1 MSEHLEVYLALFDFE
16 GSGKQSQIRIRMKWD
31 VSHRALIMTAD
42 FSLRTS
48 DLHRSKLIRLMHMT
62 SDVRLLAQ
70 KFHGYVPFRFRLRK
84 FSSRLLRVTTAVCTA
99 SDSL

>member
-1 MSEHLEVYLALFDFE
+1 MALFGFE
-16 GSGKQSQIRIRMKWD
+16 GSGKQSQIRIRIKWD
-31 VSHRALIMTAD
+31 VDSVSHRALIMTAD

-70 KFHGYVPFRFRLRK
+70 NFHGYVPFRFRLRK
-84 FSSRLLRVTTAVCTA
+84 FSSRPLRVTTAVCTA